1 MIENI
6 SMLVGEPLGGQHR
19 EHERQTKHGRSH
31 DSQPLFN
38 LFDK

>member
-1 MIENI
+1 MIEII
-6 SMLVGEPLGGQHR
+6 SVQVGEPLGGQHR